1 MNTKLIVFTD
11 VCNKERF
18 SHAEELSQSLLAS
31 EVNGIEQELPWD
43 VAPRSVLKELK
54 YDVSELTIVAY
65 NLSFKSALR
74 PEEMF

>member
-1 MNTKLIVFTD
+1 MFTTM
-11 VCNKERF
+11 KERF
-18 SHAEELSQSLLAS
+18 SHAEEFSRGLLAS
-31 EVNGIEQELPWD
+31 GVNGMEQELPWGN
-43 VAPRSVLKELK
+43 VAPRSILKELK

>member
-1 MNTKLIVFTD
+1 MSTKLIVFTD
-11 VCNKERF
+11 VHNKERF

-31 EVNGIEQELPWD
+31 EVQELPWD

-65 NLSFKSALR
+65 NLSFKTALR
-74 PEEMF
+74 PEETF